1 MQMTRDVALTIGK
14 LIEETTFT
22 WDNVGQL
29 LSVEGET
36 LAAAKNLKRH
46 LKTAITFGGE
56 LAIDIDK
63 VIRKE

>member
-1 MQMTRDVALTIGK
+1 MRMTRDVALTIGK

-63 VIRKE
+63 VIRTE